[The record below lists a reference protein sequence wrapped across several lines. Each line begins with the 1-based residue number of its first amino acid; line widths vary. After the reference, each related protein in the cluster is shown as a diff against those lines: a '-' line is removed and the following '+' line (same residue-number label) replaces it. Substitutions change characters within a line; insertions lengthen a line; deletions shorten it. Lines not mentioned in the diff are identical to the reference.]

1 MKTRKEN
8 TYACMC
14 KHIHTGIDRQTDGR
28 TDRQTNGWT
37 DRQTDTQ
44 LSYSSLVNHS
54 SLHNLRELITNDT
67 TKNVNYLQKNI

>member
-1 MKTRKEN
+1 MNYILNVSIMKTRKEN

-37 DRQTDTQ
+37 DRQTDKRMDRQTDR
-44 LSYSSLVNHS
+44 YTIV
-54 SLHNLRELITNDT
+54 IF
-67 TKNVNYLQKNI
+67 